1 MPAPRDVDVYASRYR
16 ILLTQGTFHRTG
28 LQLSNVSVVLP
39 FICAQH
45 GIYWAAGLLYPAY
58 TIGAIFGNSMSPFVV
73 ERSRHRKHLVVA
85 ASSSIT
91 AMLIVCNAVVAEI
104 GVLVAAVFIA
114 TSLTAGIAAGI
125 SKVAYSDV
133 ISSKLPELRRGDL
146 VLTQGAVGALVAIA
160 TTLLLIPVIGRRNP
174 VSSHVDLLWLGAA
187 GMAAAGIAAVF
198 VGPVQEKSGRP
209 ARRFRDTYRDG
220 MVVARDH
227 PWFRRYA
234 VTQLMFVPIS
244 LGSTFYSLHAAEQH
258 GNVAGSLHVLVIFAC
273 VGLIIGSFLWR
284 IVYRSR
290 FGVRGMLLISALIG
304 SAAAVICILA
314 EVFDVWSQVWMH
326 GLVILLATL
335 ANQAVLA
342 SAISWINVYAV
353 DHQRATLI
361 GFGAVL
367 VAVETAL
374 LGAVL
379 GTIAE
384 KASAIWP
391 VAIILLLNLAAAG
404 VALRAPTRESAE

>member
-1 MPAPRDVDVYASRYR
+1 
-16 ILLTQGTFHRTG
+16 
-28 LQLSNVSVVLP
+28 
-39 FICAQH
+39 
-45 GIYWAAGLLYPAY
+45 
-58 TIGAIFGNSMSPFVV
+58 
-73 ERSRHRKHLVVA
+73 
-85 ASSSIT
+85 
-91 AMLIVCNAVVAEI
+91 
-104 GVLVAAVFIA
+104 
-114 TSLTAGIAAGI
+114 
-125 SKVAYSDV
+125 V
-133 ISSKLPELRRGDL
+133 ISSKLSELRRGDL

-384 KASAIWP
+384 NASAIWP

-404 VALRAPTRESAE
+404 VALRAPTRESAG